1 MKSRNSVA
9 LIGRLTKDNELKYYD
24 NQNGGGS
31 LVKNTIAVRG
41 GKKDETIFIDFTAWG
56 KTADNLVKY
65 TGKGKKIALSG
76 ELVQERWQDKNTG
89 QERTKIALKVTDFE
103 LIESA
108 GDNQAQPN
116 QAPQQRQTQANAPK
130 SYGNYDI
137 MPAEVTEA
145 VARHNASYYQ
155 SQQAPQG
162 VISEDEIPF

>member
-41 GKKDETIFIDFTAWG
+41 DKKDETIFIDFTAWG

-76 ELVQERWQDKNTG
+76 ELVQERWQDKSTG

-116 QAPQQRQTQANAPK
+116 QAPQQRQTQANAPM
-130 SYGNYDI
+130 SYGNYDT
-137 MPAEVTEA
+137 MPAEVQQA
-145 VARHNASYYQ
+145 VNRHNASYN
-155 SQQAPQG
+155 QAPQG